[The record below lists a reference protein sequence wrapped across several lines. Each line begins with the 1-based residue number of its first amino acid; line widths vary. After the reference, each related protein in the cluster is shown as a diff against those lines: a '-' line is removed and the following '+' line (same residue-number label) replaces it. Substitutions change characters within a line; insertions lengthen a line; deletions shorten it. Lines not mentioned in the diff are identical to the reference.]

1 MAAAT
6 GNFAVALLCV
16 FGRVFG
22 HDVRRHAQASIDAT
36 GDTSLMVPWPLQE
49 SGVLCQS
56 MPYVYVT
63 SRETCQSFALE
74 LHHDFYAHRSDLQPE
89 RCITFE
95 DCSAPIYG
103 KSTFWKLYAKPARE
117 RPISEKMTADELGTE
132 DGICV
137 DTWLP
142 EWTEDPMLACQRW
155 ANDSSWGALRKGRSL
170 KEACGSFWAQLNCA
184 KTCGCEGDDDDVDVA
199 TSSVTKVVTQV
210 ETCKDSW
217 LPSWAGNSTE
227 ACSTWPKASWGALK
241 VASSLAAACH
251 STWAQERCAK
261 TCGCPNQLKA
271 KTPSMSASD
280 GLKSGDDDARKLAA
294 EMAQ

>member
-1 MAAAT
+1 
-6 GNFAVALLCV
+6 
-16 FGRVFG
+16 
-22 HDVRRHAQASIDAT
+22 
-36 GDTSLMVPWPLQE
+36 
-49 SGVLCQS
+49 
-56 MPYVYVT
+56 
-63 SRETCQSFALE
+63 
-74 LHHDFYAHRSDLQPE
+74 
-89 RCITFE
+89 
-95 DCSAPIYG
+95 
-103 KSTFWKLYAKPARE
+103 
-117 RPISEKMTADELGTE
+117 
-132 DGICV
+132 
-137 DTWLP
+137 
-142 EWTEDPMLACQRW
+142 MLACQRW

-227 ACSTWPKASWGALK
+227 ACSTWSKASWGALK